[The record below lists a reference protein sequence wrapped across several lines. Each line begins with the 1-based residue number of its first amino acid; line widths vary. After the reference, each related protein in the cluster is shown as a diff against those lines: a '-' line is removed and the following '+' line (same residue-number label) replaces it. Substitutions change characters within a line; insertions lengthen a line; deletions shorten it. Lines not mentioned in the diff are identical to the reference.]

1 MKIVCKVTEVDTR
14 GEILRLFS
22 QPLESMALTKTYA
35 ASRLIDHI
43 YVPIYSFQ
51 NSFLKIH

>member
-1 MKIVCKVTEVDTR
+1 MKIICKVTEVDTR

>member
-1 MKIVCKVTEVDTR
+1 MKIICKVTEVDTR

-35 ASRLIDHI
+35 ASRLIDLFM
-43 YVPIYSFQ
+43 YQFTVF
-51 NSFLKIH
+51 KIVF